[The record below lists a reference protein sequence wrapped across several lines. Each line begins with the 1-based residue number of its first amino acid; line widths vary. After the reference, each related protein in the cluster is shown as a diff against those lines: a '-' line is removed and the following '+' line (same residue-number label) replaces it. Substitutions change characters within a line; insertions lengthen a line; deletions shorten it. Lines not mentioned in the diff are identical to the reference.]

1 MANTD
6 HKTVKIVA
14 KIVANHITGQ
24 KKSSDQKKNAWR
36 YLKIVRFTKFKS
48 FFQKRCSFL
57 AFIFLN
63 V

>member
-24 KKSSDQKKNAWR
+24 KKIPIKK
-36 YLKIVRFTKFKS
+36 KCVEVS
-48 FFQKRCSFL
+48 
-57 AFIFLN
+57 
-63 V
+63 